1 MFSKIKHLSVKGG
14 KFLESTNFELFSDKR
29 NLRVIYGK
37 NGSGKSTITKSILN
51 INNSYDLDISGK
63 FLDNSMNEISITEEM
78 AKNIFVFNEEY
89 IEKNIKL
96 KEDGLGTIVM
106 FGEQPEL
113 NNEIEE
119 IEKKIIEIN
128 KEKIL
133 ISQKRENLD
142 DERAIIYNNI
152 LESLKGDLNWAGRD
166 KEIKKNKANS
176 SVNISVIENIC
187 SRNPKDSRK
196 ETISAFRNKKEK
208 YLKMMN
214 NEKLEA
220 VFPIDLFDN
229 IIDDEKFIQVLSK
242 KINKPSLTEREL
254 KIFEF
259 VSSGKQSFYKD
270 VKNNI
275 SNPELNECP
284 YCFQKITS
292 EYKNSLLDDLIK
304 VFSTEVEDYII
315 ELNKFKLEFIDF
327 NFFKYRD
334 INSSLSQKCE
344 AALKKINNSI
354 KIYNNYI
361 ENKLDNIFET
371 IEICSYD
378 VEKNIK
384 NLNEVIKEFNSDIN
398 EYNIQIKTLKKFKEE
413 ILSLNKDIAYY
424 EISSEYKN
432 YRLKN
437 KKIEEQISAIDSL
450 NKEFKSLD
458 SRKNILIS
466 QKNNIKIAINYIN
479 NALNYIFFTKNKMS
493 LAEGDCN
500 SYKLYSNGLE
510 VKPSNISCGER
521 NALALS
527 YFFTQILNNSSEHEF
542 YKNQLLLVID
552 DPVSSFDV
560 DNKIGIFSY
569 LKSQFSNI
577 IKGNE
582 NSRILIFTHD
592 LPSVISFKKI
602 FSEFKGN
609 NYLETV
615 FFEMYYDNTLV
626 RFKRPSE
633 YHSLLNRIYEFAK
646 EPNKDDIV
654 IGNSIRRVLEAFST
668 FIYKKNIEKVSSDLK
683 IISELDIAYQ
693 EYFKNYMYKLFL
705 NGESHLEETVCSHLD
720 MTFTEITS
728 ADEKKRVARD
738 IICFMYLLNK
748 NHILAYLENVEAIES
763 WCNDIKNSYNNLKQ
777 TTL

>member
-96 KEDGLGTIVM
+96 KENGLGTIVM

-133 ISQKRENLD
+133 ISQKRENLG

-196 ETISAFRNKKEK
+196 ETISAF
-208 YLKMMN
+208 
-214 NEKLEA
+214 
-220 VFPIDLFDN
+220 
-229 IIDDEKFIQVLSK
+229 
-242 KINKPSLTEREL
+242 
-254 KIFEF
+254 
-259 VSSGKQSFYKD
+259 
-270 VKNNI
+270 
-275 SNPELNECP
+275 
-284 YCFQKITS
+284 
-292 EYKNSLLDDLIK
+292 
-304 VFSTEVEDYII
+304 
-315 ELNKFKLEFIDF
+315 
-327 NFFKYRD
+327 
-334 INSSLSQKCE
+334 
-344 AALKKINNSI
+344 
-354 KIYNNYI
+354 
-361 ENKLDNIFET
+361 
-371 IEICSYD
+371 
-378 VEKNIK
+378 
-384 NLNEVIKEFNSDIN
+384 
-398 EYNIQIKTLKKFKEE
+398 
-413 ILSLNKDIAYY
+413 
-424 EISSEYKN
+424 
-432 YRLKN
+432 
-437 KKIEEQISAIDSL
+437 
-450 NKEFKSLD
+450 
-458 SRKNILIS
+458 
-466 QKNNIKIAINYIN
+466 
-479 NALNYIFFTKNKMS
+479 
-493 LAEGDCN
+493 
-500 SYKLYSNGLE
+500 
-510 VKPSNISCGER
+510 
-521 NALALS
+521 
-527 YFFTQILNNSSEHEF
+527 
-542 YKNQLLLVID
+542 
-552 DPVSSFDV
+552 
-560 DNKIGIFSY
+560 
-569 LKSQFSNI
+569 
-577 IKGNE
+577 
-582 NSRILIFTHD
+582 
-592 LPSVISFKKI
+592 
-602 FSEFKGN
+602 
-609 NYLETV
+609 
-615 FFEMYYDNTLV
+615 
-626 RFKRPSE
+626 
-633 YHSLLNRIYEFAK
+633 
-646 EPNKDDIV
+646 
-654 IGNSIRRVLEAFST
+654 
-668 FIYKKNIEKVSSDLK
+668 IYKKSIEKVSSDLK